1 VTSSAQNRN
10 SGLRGSTVKSV
21 KIRDRLNDSVHEF
34 VKPSYLVAAL
44 ERDRWAYSRAQ
55 GALALVDLNWDY
67 RSTAAITAIHERP
80 RSGG

>member
-1 VTSSAQNRN
+1 MTTSAQNRN
-10 SGLRGSTVKSV
+10 SGLRGSIVESV

-34 VKPSYLVAAL
+34 VPSYLVAAL